1 MTITNFHSNWTPT
14 ARMRWGKA
22 DPSVRALNIIPIAKP
37 RPFLN
42 QVAMNLITVGYIP
55 AKAIPVINLERSDKV
70 TPGSKIKNAFAIPAT
85 HADIAIMV
93 ELL

>member
-1 MTITNFHSNWTPT
+1 MRITNFQSNWTPT
-14 ARMRWGKA
+14 ARTRCGKA
-22 DPSVRALNIIPIAKP
+22 DPSVRALNINPIAKP

-55 AKAIPVINLERSDKV
+55 AKAIPVMNLERSDK
-70 TPGSKIKNAFAIPAT
+70 TIPSSKIKSTFATPAT
-85 HADIAIMV
+85 HADIAIIV

>member
-1 MTITNFHSNWTPT
+1 ME
-14 ARMRWGKA
+14 
-22 DPSVRALNIIPIAKP
+22 LNIIPIAKP

-55 AKAIPVINLERSDKV
+55 AKAMPVINLEKSD
-70 TPGSKIKNAFAIPAT
+70 TAIPGSKIKIAFASPAI